1 MARVPAVPRS
11 GPGRWGSV
19 PLPRGEVGGRPSE
32 TSRNPCE
39 GHPDQRATVGAVR
52 DLAVSDE
59 KPRFAP
65 VRRDRS
71 ATGRKFHAA
80 TDAAKVF

>member
-1 MARVPAVPRS
+1 MVRVPVVPRS
-11 GPGRWGSV
+11 GPGRFRSCTA
-19 PLPRGEVGGRPSE
+19 PLEEVGGRPSE

-39 GHPDQRATVGAVR
+39 GHPDQRVAIGAARNLTV
-52 DLAVSDE
+52 SIE

-65 VRRDRS
+65 IRRDRS